1 MIYKFE
7 CKEIDLCNL
16 EVELRDER
24 VVISIEEVGDN
35 PLSVFLD
42 KKDLFH
48 LIGAL
53 HCIQKE
59 IK

>member
-1 MIYKFE
+1 MIYKLE
-7 CKEIDLCNL
+7 CKESVVCNL

-24 VVISIEEVGDN
+24 IVLSIEEAGEN

-42 KKDLFH
+42 KKDLFR